1 MSKKLKN
8 KSLFV
13 AVNLILILVILYSG
27 LRILESTIFFKEQG
41 EEEIISRVIV
51 RDGISYY
58 PRKDITIVL
67 IMGINQS
74 GKVEKTE
81 YNHGGA
87 ADMVT
92 LVVFDENSQKYD
104 FLSLNRDMMVNMPM
118 LTNSGREAGT

>member
-74 GKVEKTE
+74 G
-81 YNHGGA
+81 
-87 ADMVT
+87 
-92 LVVFDENSQKYD
+92 
-104 FLSLNRDMMVNMPM
+104 
-118 LTNSGREAGT
+118 